1 MSQLKKTVYL
11 ALAAI
16 LTLLLA
22 ASGCKP
28 KQEVQAA
35 LPYIPPNYYN
45 CIQVATYEIAF
56 SYWSP
61 YSMRLKQEGSP
72 IPGEAYRDLVFV
84 IKNFP
89 INDWSMTDIDKGY
102 VKIDMIKCYPLNPG
116 DLKNVKAQTMMDIV
130 GINKGPEQE
139 NYTDFSEG
147 TLIFKD
153 CVFLPAGAVKIPA
166 EEGAGLPV
174 YPSY

>member
-1 MSQLKKTVYL
+1 MLLT
-11 ALAAI
+11 AAGV
-16 LTLLLA
+16 
-22 ASGCKP
+22 SCGPSK
-28 KQEVQAA
+28 EVQNA
-35 LPYIPPNYYN
+35 LPYIPASYYN
-45 CIQVATYEIAF
+45 AVQAATYEIAF

-61 YSMRLKQEGSP
+61 YSMRLKEEGSP

-84 IKNFP
+84 INRFP
-89 INDWSMTDIDKGY
+89 ITDWCLTDVDKGY
-102 VKIDMIKCYPLNPG
+102 IKIDMIKCYPLNP
-116 DLKNVKAQTMMDIV
+116 DDIKRVKTGTMMDIV

-147 TLIFKD
+147 TLIFKE

-166 EEGAGLPV
+166 DDSPGLPV